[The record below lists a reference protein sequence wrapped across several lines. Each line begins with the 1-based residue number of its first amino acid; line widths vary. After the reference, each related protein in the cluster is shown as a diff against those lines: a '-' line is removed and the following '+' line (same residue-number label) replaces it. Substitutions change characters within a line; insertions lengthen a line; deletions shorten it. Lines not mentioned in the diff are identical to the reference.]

1 MNNENFVKC
10 VKEYILLDDQIKEAM
25 KDIKVIKDRKLEIGN
40 NILAMMK
47 TEGIDCCNLDESGS
61 KLVVKKSKS
70 TSSLKPSLIE
80 QELMSV
86 IDDKGKVDS
95 FMETLNSKREVKE
108 KDMLSRSTKKKPKS
122 K

>member
-1 MNNENFVKC
+1 MNNDNFVKH

-40 NILAMMK
+40 TILSMMK
-47 TEGIDCCNLDESGS
+47 SEGIDCCNLDESGS

-86 IDDKGKVDS
+86 IDDKDKVDN

-108 KDMLSRSTKKKPKS
+108 KDMLSRSTKKKPKP